1 MVVNLMNNM
10 KRKNLIK
17 LFKTRKVVF
26 NEYGQILYT
35 ISFSQKEVPIFMQC
49 IIRKIA

>member
-1 MVVNLMNNM
+1 MVVNIINNM
-10 KRKNLIK
+10 KRKNLTK
-17 LFKTRKVVF
+17 LFKARKIVF
-26 NEYGQILYT
+26 NEYGQVLYT